1 MKLFLLTIF
10 FIFLSITSN
19 AEILKPT
26 PLIDSN
32 DVVSIQ
38 LKALQ
43 QNNIPYENAGI
54 EQTWEFAHPAN
65 RQYTGPLENF
75 ILMMYSPSYSI
86 MLEHQSH
93 KIIQIEENDTVA
105 FYFIELID
113 KSGSQYGFEWTL
125 KKILTEGDYNN
136 CWMTVSVS
144 RPIEISKG
152 T

>member
-1 MKLFLLTIF
+1 
-10 FIFLSITSN
+10 
-19 AEILKPT
+19 
-26 PLIDSN
+26 
-32 DVVSIQ
+32 
-38 LKALQ
+38 
-43 QNNIPYENAGI
+43 
-54 EQTWEFAHPAN
+54 
-65 RQYTGPLENF
+65 
-75 ILMMYSPSYSI
+75 

-93 KIIQIEENDTVA
+93 KIIQIKENDTVA

-113 KSGSQYGFEWTL
+113 KSGNQYGFEWTL